1 MFWEINRIELGKEYK
16 LCNGFILLC
25 IKKNML
31 LYVLFLM
38 NYFYMINNCL
48 FLKKNLILGLC
59 IGFVFGCYINLLF
72 LLLILILRKLYF
84 Y

>member
-16 LCNGFILLC
+16 LCYGFILLC

-48 FLKKNLILGLC
+48 FLKKI
-59 IGFVFGCYINLLF
+59 
-72 LLLILILRKLYF
+72 
-84 Y
+84 